1 MYRKVKG
8 EFGVNSETTQT
19 TQKHQTTQKNN
30 VLFGVSLVTDKRNLR
45 LIARCVLAF
54 RKAL

>member
-8 EFGVNSETTQT
+8 EFGVNSGTT
-19 TQKHQTTQKNN
+19 QTTQKNN

>member
-8 EFGVNSETTQT
+8 EFGVNSGT
-19 TQKHQTTQKNN
+19 TQKYQTTQKNN

>member
-54 RKAL
+54 CKAL